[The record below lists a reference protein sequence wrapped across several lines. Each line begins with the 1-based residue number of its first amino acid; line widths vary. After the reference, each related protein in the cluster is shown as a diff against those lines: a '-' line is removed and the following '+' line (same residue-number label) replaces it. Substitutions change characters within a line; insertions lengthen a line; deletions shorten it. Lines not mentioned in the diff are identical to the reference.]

1 MDEIIEPSNI
11 VGEYNGI
18 LQKDIQE
25 TELQKDVPQ
34 VIPPLVIPMTRVTIT
49 ETYDLSTE
57 IDKITLIGIH
67 TPPRNLFQSHF
78 SGLIANHKKARI
90 VSGDVKIAC
99 ASMLPADPLQVGVEA
114 GDIAPQDMF
123 NPILYTA
130 VSNDG
135 FNNILNRLYNGLLT
149 TEYGGSVNEEEIAG
163 VQQQGQNFSAYDMY
177 YGLLSWDGHFRKSM
191 PQAGVEMRGLFPIC
205 YEVINNYG
213 NTLGTVESQASLDQV
228 ASANDVGAPIVS
240 AGVATT
246 FRGNSVRMPA
256 IPLHTQGNVSSDSKA
271 WFPTT
276 YVACIVMPPAKLHK
290 LYYRMAIR
298 WTVEFSEVISVAD
311 YQNLATL
318 GLAGRNAYSTDYAF
332 QSSKMSQRSDSV
344 DVQGGNLTKVMT
356 SA

>member
-1 MDEIIEPSNI
+1 
-11 VGEYNGI
+11 
-18 LQKDIQE
+18 
-25 TELQKDVPQ
+25 
-34 VIPPLVIPMTRVTIT
+34 
-49 ETYDLSTE
+49 
-57 IDKITLIGIH
+57 
-67 TPPRNLFQSHF
+67 
-78 SGLIANHKKARI
+78 
-90 VSGDVKIAC
+90 
-99 ASMLPADPLQVGVEA
+99 MLPADPLQVGVEA

-135 FNNILNRLYNGLLT
+135 FSNILNRLYNDNLS
-149 TEYGGSVNEEEIAG
+149 TEYGGSVNEEEIDTL
-163 VQQQGQNFSAYDMY
+163 VQQGQTFTAYDMY
-177 YGLLSWDGHFRKSM
+177 YGLLSWDGHFRKAM
-191 PQAGVEMRGLFPIC
+191 PQAGLEMRGLFPIC

-213 NTLGTVESQASLDQV
+213 NTLPIRSEDSDENLDMVRSAS
-228 ASANDVGAPIVS
+228 STGAPLDFPVK
-240 AGVATT
+240 ATT

-256 IPLHTQGNVSSDSKA
+256 IPLHTQANQSSDYDA

-298 WTVEFSEVISVAD
+298 WTIEFSEVISVAD
-311 YQNLATL
+311 YQNLPTL

-332 QSSKMSQRSDSV
+332 QSSKMAQKSDSV